1 MTSTSE
7 DATASDPWHAA
18 LARVRSLAAASP
30 DPRTLVDDPRRAQH
44 LLLRGARLSVDC
56 TRQAIGEDGLV
67 ALGELIAAADVAAAR
82 DAMLHGEAVNATE
95 ARPAMHVQLRAA
107 AVAGARP
114 GAVVPGAL
122 PAAPAAFAHEAAA
135 TLARMGDIAEEI
147 RAGRRLGATGEAIRA
162 VVHVGIGGSGL
173 GPELLVRALAGF
185 GQPGLTVR
193 FVANVDPDA
202 TRDALVGLR
211 PAQTL
216 VVIASKSWTTQETSV
231 NAQAVFDWMRAA
243 GLDSAALASNRIAVT
258 ARADLA
264 AADGYPPEAILPFD
278 ASIGGR
284 YSVWSAVGL
293 PVAIAIGHE
302 RFVDLLAGAHAMDA
316 HFATAPWP
324 RNLPMLLGA
333 LDIWNRLRGATTLC
347 VVPYASRLARLPAY
361 LQQLVMESN
370 GKGVT
375 RAGQA
380 AEIPAAPVVWGEP
393 GTDAQHS
400 FFQLLHQGL
409 EPQPL
414 DLLAVLPSGP
424 PDARGRDA
432 LLLAHCIAQSA
443 ALLRGRDA
451 ATIRAE
457 LVEGGMPIDDADAAA
472 VHRVHPGG
480 RAHTLMTLDALDAAT
495 LGELLALFEH
505 RTFVAAAIAR
515 INPFDQFGV
524 ELGKRIAK
532 GVERALE
539 GDADAMAQLDA
550 GQRALVQRI
559 RERRAASGEAL
570 PGAAPRLSSPGAPP

>member
-1 MTSTSE
+1 MTSTSPQAPAI
-7 DATASDPWHAA
+7 DAWHEALSRVRA
-18 LARVRSLAAASP
+18 LADVAP
-30 DPRTLVDDPRRAQH
+30 DPRMLVDDPRRAER
-44 LLLRGARLSVDC
+44 LTLRGSRLTVDC
-56 TRQAIGEDGLV
+56 TRHAIGEDGLA
-67 ALGELIAAADVAAAR
+67 ALGDLLAAADVAGAR
-82 DAMLHGEAVNATE
+82 DAMLRAEPVNATE
-95 ARPAMHVQLRAA
+95 SRAAMHVQLRAA
-107 AVAGARP
+107 ALTGARP
-114 GAVVPGAL
+114 QAVVSGAL
-122 PAAPAAFAHEAAA
+122 PAAPAAFAQEAAT
-135 TLARMGDIAEEI
+135 TLARMGAIAEEI
-147 RAGRRLGATGEAIRA
+147 RAGKRLGATGEPIRA

-185 GQPGLTVR
+185 AHPDLAVR

-202 TRDALVGLR
+202 TRDGLAGLN

-231 NAQAVFDWMRAA
+231 NAQSVFDWMRAA
-243 GLDSAALASNRIAVT
+243 GLDGEALSAHRVAVT

-293 PVAIAIGHE
+293 PVAVAIGHD

-333 LDIWNRLRGATTLC
+333 LDIWNRLRGATTLG

-375 RAGQA
+375 RQGEP
-380 AEIPAAPVVWGEP
+380 AELAAAPVVWGEP

-409 EPQPL
+409 QAQPL
-414 DLLAVLPSGP
+414 ELLAVLPSGTR
-424 PDARGRDA
+424 DARGRDA

-451 ATIRAE
+451 ATITAD
-457 LVEGGMPIDDADAAA
+457 LVADGMSPEAAAAAA

-480 RAHTLMTLDALDAAT
+480 RAHTLTTLDGLDAAT

-532 GVERALE
+532 GVERALAGD
-539 GDADAMAQLDA
+539 GDALAQLDA
-550 GQRALVQRI
+550 GQRALAKRI
-559 RERRAASGEAL
+559 RERLGDV
-570 PGAAPRLSSPGAPP
+570 PGGG